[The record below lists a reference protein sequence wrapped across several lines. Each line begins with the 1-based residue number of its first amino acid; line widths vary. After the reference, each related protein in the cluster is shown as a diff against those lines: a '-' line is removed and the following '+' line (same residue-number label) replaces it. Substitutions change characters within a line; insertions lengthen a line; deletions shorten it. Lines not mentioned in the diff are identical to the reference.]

1 LRPDAKPGGQKVDP
15 ITIIAGVAS
24 VVPTIARWIGGDKS
38 KTAEVAQKAADVAM
52 RVTGASDPATA
63 IEQLR
68 INKEYA
74 LEFEKLWAGVE
85 IGLQENL
92 TRRHEADMASDSWL
106 SKNVRPLCL
115 LGLTLSVIGAVFA
128 PGVEQGKLAALT
140 ELGLYVFGYYF
151 LGRSAFDKG
160 AVRLNLGRKEGA

>member
-1 LRPDAKPGGQKVDP
+1 MDP

-63 IEQLR
+63 IEQLK
-68 INKEYA
+68 INKKFA
-74 LEFEKLWAGVE
+74 LEFEKLWAGVDM
-85 IGLQENL
+85 GLQESL
-92 TRRHEADMASDSWL
+92 TRRHEADMSSDSWL

-115 LGLTLSVIGAVFA
+115 LGLTAAVVGGVFTSVD
-128 PGVEQGKLAALT
+128 EGKLRALT

-151 LGRSAFDKG
+151 IGRSAFDKG
-160 AVRLNLGRKEGA
+160 AVRLDLSREGGGAVR